1 MNAHICVSISFSNIR
16 VSRLRWNYNSSW
28 NFSLAVQ
35 RCMRPYVR
43 EYPQLLLFIR
53 KCQLCWLRQR
63 QNCAIT
69 WNEKKSPSA
78 YQQSAEHTIR
88 SPWMSELAR
97 QTILSYICFLYTLV
111 KTKQSFF
118 HINALPYN
126 TFLSKY
132 LKCFAFNPN

>member
-35 RCMRPYVR
+35 RCMRPYMR

-69 WNEKKSPSA
+69 WNEKKVRV
-78 YQQSAEHTIR
+78 HTNKALNIR
-88 SPWMSELAR
+88 YVHPECPNWHDR
-97 QTILSYICFLYTLV
+97 PFYHIYVFYIHLWKPNSL
-111 KTKQSFF
+111 FF